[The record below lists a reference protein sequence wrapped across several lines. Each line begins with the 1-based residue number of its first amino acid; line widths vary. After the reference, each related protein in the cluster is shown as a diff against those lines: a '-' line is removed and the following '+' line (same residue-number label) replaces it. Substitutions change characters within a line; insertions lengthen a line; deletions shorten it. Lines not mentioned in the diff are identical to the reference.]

1 MTTRDFFTTIANS
14 NLSDEVKDFAK
25 KGLEALDK
33 RNAKRRD
40 TQTKAQKE
48 NEGVKT
54 AILDYLLS
62 NKGGAVAS
70 EIAAACGISTQKAS
84 ALLRQI
90 VADGKAYSTEVK
102 VKGKG
107 KVLSYTA
114 AVFADDDDETEE
126 EEG

>member
-1 MTTRDFFTTIANS
+1 MTTRDFLTTIINS
-14 NLSDEVKDFAK
+14 TLSDEVKDFAQ
-25 KGLEALDK
+25 KGLVALDK

-54 AILDYLLS
+54 AILDFLLA
-62 NKGGAVAS
+62 NKGAAVAS
-70 EIAAACGISTQKAS
+70 EIASACGISTQKAS

-90 VADGKAYSTEVK
+90 VADGKAHSTEVK

-107 KVLSYTA
+107 KVLAYTA
-114 AVFADDDDETEE
+114 VVFDDDETETEE

>member
-1 MTTRDFFTTIANS
+1 MTTRDFFTTIINS
-14 NLSDEVKDFAK
+14 NLSDEIKDFAQ
-25 KGLEALDK
+25 KGLIALDK

-54 AILDYLLS
+54 AILDFLLT

-70 EIAAACGISTQKAS
+70 EIASACGISTQKAS

-90 VADGKAYSTEVK
+90 EGLEVSEVK
-102 VKGKG
+102 VPKRGKMKGYA
-107 KVLSYTA
+107 LA
-114 AVFADDDDETEE
+114 E
-126 EEG
+126 